1 MKPVYAPAH
10 RHRAPSHAERRGDSV
25 GDRRDARLLGRLLI
39 VAAAGALAAAAGLLA
54 VAAVP
59 VAVVGRARP
68 TAAPVASGL

>member
-1 MKPVYAPAH
+1 M
-10 RHRAPSHAERRGDSV
+10 